1 MCPVASTSVAAAD
14 GKDKTRGAKK
24 QKKQK
29 TSQPPVEKGV
39 SVDRPVEP
47 ACAVAAPGP
56 ESATRSTRNRKA
68 NAKQDENGTAKIQTE
83 SVAPAAIERGR
94 EIVGTATRVI
104 PLKKRFARETGSHA
118 FVPASVKSEGCVQG
132 TSAPVNLVAT
142 TRTDKVIHSSSR
154 SAFHVPM
161 QTAAG
166 APLAIAAEIDGAP
179 QMSDQQ
185 AFDVDYERSA
195 FPSMVTLPPMPQR
208 NAIAL
213 DVGVLLA
220 PQFNPSAAGRGYLPP
235 FQTDA
240 ATAAFVLQP
249 PGFVALENGIRH
261 HAGQNPA
268 MVFRA
273 PQTNTLV
280 TPQHANFGLKYL
292 QQQQQQQ
299 QP

>member
-1 MCPVASTSVAAAD
+1 
-14 GKDKTRGAKK
+14 
-24 QKKQK
+24 
-29 TSQPPVEKGV
+29 
-39 SVDRPVEP
+39 
-47 ACAVAAPGP
+47 
-56 ESATRSTRNRKA
+56 
-68 NAKQDENGTAKIQTE
+68 
-83 SVAPAAIERGR
+83 
-94 EIVGTATRVI
+94 
-104 PLKKRFARETGSHA
+104 
-118 FVPASVKSEGCVQG
+118 
-132 TSAPVNLVAT
+132 
-142 TRTDKVIHSSSR
+142 
-154 SAFHVPM
+154 
-161 QTAAG
+161 
-166 APLAIAAEIDGAP
+166 
-179 QMSDQQ
+179 MSDQQ

-220 PQFNPSAAGRGYLPP
+220 PQLNPSAAGRGYLPP